1 MRTELSTDQRRGWAL
16 VLLLSTQLM
25 VILDGT
31 IVNVALPTI
40 RDDLGFS
47 QAGLAWVVNGFFVAF
62 ALLLLPAGRL
72 GDLVGSRRV
81 FVAGLAVFTLAT
93 VAAGLATG
101 PGMLVVA
108 RVSQGVGGALTS
120 AVVLGMIAGLY
131 TDDAARARA
140 FALVAFV
147 GSAGASIG
155 VVSGGLLTDFASWR
169 WVFWVN
175 VPIGL
180 AVLLAAPAVLDE
192 TPDVPGLRRG
202 LARSQALV
210 PRVLRNNPA
219 FLLPNL
225 VLFTMTV
232 AGFSFQFLTAL
243 YLQDSLGLDALH
255 TGLAYLPVTLAIAV
269 TSLGVSGRLA
279 ARLGPERVLLAGLL
293 LFVAGMLADG
303 RPARPRHLRRAR
315 GARVRRHGGR
325 LRPGD
330 APGHG
335 AGHGGGTAAGRRG
348 CLRVRQ
354 HHPAGGRRRRP
365 HGGGHRGR
373 GPGPSRRVPGG
384 GRGPR
389 GRRARGRPPQR
400 RRRPPSAGSGR
411 RALPAH
417 PRAHPY
423 AGTVLRL
430 DRATY
435 DGIVAHA
442 KRDHP
447 DEACGVVVGPAESDR
462 AERLVEMVNAAG
474 SPTFYEFDS
483 TDLFQLYKEMD
494 ANDEEPVVVYHS
506 HTATEAYPSRT
517 DIGLAMEP
525 NAHYVL
531 VSTREHGNNDGP
543 VEFRSYRIIG
553 GEVTEEE
560 VEVVAQL
567 PARSNT

>member
-1 MRTELSTDQRRGWAL
+1 MVLSMRTELSTEQRRRLAL
-16 VLLLSTQLM
+16 VLLLATQLM

-81 FVAGLAVFTLAT
+81 FVAGLAVFTVAT

-101 PGMLVVA
+101 PTMLLVA
-108 RVSQGVGGALTS
+108 RIAQGVGGALTS

-131 TDDAARARA
+131 ADGAARARA

-192 TPDVPGLRRG
+192 TPGVPGLRRG
-202 LARSQALV
+202 LAGSQALV
-210 PRVLRNNPA
+210 PRALRSNPA

-279 ARLGPERVLLAGLL
+279 ARLGPERVVVAGLL
-293 LFVAGMLADG
+293 LFVAGMLLMVALPD
-303 RPARPRHLRRAR
+303 H
-315 GARVRRHGGR
+315 GAFAVHV
-325 LRPGD
+325 
-330 APGHG
+330 APGFAVMG
-335 AGHGGGTAAGRRG
+335 AGFGLAMPQVTALAMAAAPPRDAGAASGFVNTTQQAGGVLGLTVVATVAAAQGRAAGFVVAAAVLAAGALVAARLSVAAGRR
-348 CLRVRQ
+348 R
-354 HHPAGGRRRRP
+354 
-365 HGGGHRGR
+365 R
-373 GPGPSRRVPGG
+373 GPDA
-384 GRGPR
+384 GRCP
-389 GRRARGRPPQR
+389 
-400 RRRPPSAGSGR
+400 
-411 RALPAH
+411 
-417 PRAHPY
+417 
-423 AGTVLRL
+423 
-430 DRATY
+430 
-435 DGIVAHA
+435 
-442 KRDHP
+442 
-447 DEACGVVVGPAESDR
+447 
-462 AERLVEMVNAAG
+462 
-474 SPTFYEFDS
+474 
-483 TDLFQLYKEMD
+483 
-494 ANDEEPVVVYHS
+494 
-506 HTATEAYPSRT
+506 
-517 DIGLAMEP
+517 
-525 NAHYVL
+525 
-531 VSTREHGNNDGP
+531 
-543 VEFRSYRIIG
+543 
-553 GEVTEEE
+553 
-560 VEVVAQL
+560 
-567 PARSNT
+567 PARVGTPTLERC